1 MPTGIRKVG
10 NTMFP
15 DISLLTLIYGL
26 LKIVAIRYWV
36 WLCGAALLVALW
48 ISKQPRKNKISLIT
62 SYGVLLIAY
71 IFMPRHLP
79 GYQYWNNKENKKMQE
94 YYIFIQENNKRT
106 FMPLS
111 FSVKAPVNRIF
122 QVPVKNAVGT
132 IDLDNAITI
141 LKFCDDE
148 LKYDIVAKDFL
159 EEVTGA
165 FDFGFCNVYSDE
177 EIAYTQTRWMVIA
190 NLKTGKVISPVITYE
205 LSDFIPSLQ
214 CISASERKFLLMRE
228 GPYGGKGTEDFLH
241 ISHVVDANSVTD
253 LGSILAGVSPTGY
266 KVPWQLH
273 NKLIFTYDVDSNK
286 ISCHDE
292 NLKLSSHPFADVFN
306 LNSKKFR
313 RIKEFVLHPTL
324 PFAIIVEKGKRI
336 PTDKIK
342 DLPWEMVSALAI
354 QRDIHALYLLRWD
367 TSEEKNQ
374 LTPLLSDTHS
384 LIPPVFIKKYSHF
397 EFSPDGSWLVFRDES
412 KSEERP
418 VFIALPVDPGAPLF
432 LGEPLYLGRLKKGR
446 QPTTTTWT
454 TDPLGFVVAADDYLI
469 WKWDLGMTKE
479 ARVLRPGRNIV
490 ATE

>member
-1 MPTGIRKVG
+1 
-10 NTMFP
+10 MFP
-15 DISLLTLIYGL
+15 DISLPALIYGL
-26 LKIVAIRYWV
+26 LKIVAIRYWI

-48 ISKQPRKNKISLIT
+48 ISNQSRKNKISLT
-62 SYGVLLIAY
+62 TAYCVLLIAY
-71 IFMPRHLP
+71 IFMPRHIP
-79 GYQYWNNKENKKMQE
+79 GYQYWNNKEKKKMQE

-111 FSVKAPVNRIF
+111 FSVKEPVNRIF

-141 LKFCDDE
+141 LKFGDDG

-177 EIAYTQTRWMVIA
+177 EIAYTQTRWMVIV

-205 LSDFIPSLQ
+205 LGDFITSIRIIAQ
-214 CISASERKFLLMRE
+214 DKANSKYLLLRE
-228 GPYGGKGTEDFLH
+228 GSNYGRGGTRDFLH
-241 ISHVVDANSVTD
+241 VSQVVNAESVAD
-253 LGSILAGVSPTGY
+253 LGSIPAGVSPTGY

-292 NLKLSSHPFADVFN
+292 NLKSASHPFADIFN
-306 LNSKKFR
+306 RHSAKFR
-313 RIKEFVLHPTL
+313 KIKEFIIHPTQ
-324 PFAIIVEKGKRI
+324 PFAIIAEIGKDFNYEEFSKKY
-336 PTDKIK
+336 PQTPETQKLEDS
-342 DLPWEMVSALAI
+342 LWALE
-354 QRDIHALYLLRWD
+354 DIHALYLLRWD

-397 EFSPDGSWLVFRDES
+397 EFSPDGSWLVFRDDS

-418 VFIALPVDPGAPLF
+418 VFIALPVDPGAPMF
-432 LGEPLYLGRLKKGR
+432 FGEPLYLGRLKKGR